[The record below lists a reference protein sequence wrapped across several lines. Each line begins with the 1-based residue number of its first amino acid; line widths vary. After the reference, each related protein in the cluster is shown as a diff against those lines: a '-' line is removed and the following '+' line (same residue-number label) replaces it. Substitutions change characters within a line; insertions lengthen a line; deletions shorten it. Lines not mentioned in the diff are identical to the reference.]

1 MTTHAHLDKDSIM
14 DMAAYNIWALAR
26 KNRHVE
32 DAVPAI
38 VAELQKMMKNICF
51 CNHDEA
57 RQREYAKY
65 RELHKETFLMYEEWL
80 AWEKRLNLIACKVPS
95 E

>member
-1 MTTHAHLDKDSIM
+1 MTHARLDKDSIM

-38 VAELQKMMKNICF
+38 IAEIQKMMKEICF
-51 CNHDEA
+51 CNHEEA
-57 RQREYAKY
+57 RQKEYAKY
-65 RELHKETFLMYEEWL
+65 LEQHKDAHLMYNEWL
-80 AWEKRLNLIACKVPS
+80 AWEKRINSIRCKVPA